1 MRDWSGEAMLQDIRD
16 NSQGVIAKIII
27 GLIVAIFVLFG
38 AESIIGGF
46 VAAPSVGTV
55 NGEEITEGQLQVEMQ
70 TLLGSL
76 GAGAENLGQGLV
88 EQLAINQLVEETLL
102 RQSTS
107 RLGMS
112 VSEARIDEALIA
124 NTSFQINGVFD
135 PEFAVRTM
143 NTQGFNVGSYREAL
157 RERILLGQ
165 LVNALSSSNF
175 VTESE
180 LSKLASLD
188 LQSRSFRYLSILPG
202 TRTLSVAIT
211 DEEISDYYQANES
224 QFTAAET
231 IEVDYVLLDRSAL
244 MNEVSLERSLIISQY
259 EEEKATFEGGAERRA
274 AHILFETNNLMDE
287 SQALKEASAALG
299 RLEGGELFSD
309 LALELSSDVVS
320 AQDGGDIGYSAG
332 DSFPEEIELALTEL
346 AVDEISPPIVT
357 NFGVHLVRL
366 TEDNTKAFSS
376 LEEVE
381 NRIERDLKSGE
392 VSRLYSA
399 RLAEL
404 SNLAFEVGDLADL
417 AEQLELTVMT
427 SDRIGRQ
434 GGVGLFANRS
444 VIDVMFSDEVLLDG
458 NLSDIIEVSESQSI
472 VLVLKQYNSAQVR
485 PLDAVE
491 PQIAVSIRSE
501 MEREAVFSVG
511 TDILD
516 LLEAGAS
523 ASEVISENELE
534 WRDESNVA
542 RRSSLVNAEIL
553 TAVFQLPRPNIDET
567 VRTELVLNNGTFVIA
582 ELSAVSDGL
591 YEGVSQEER
600 IAMRENLNADFGSN
614 EFRFYLDHLRESGD
628 LNLQRLESDF

>member
-1 MRDWSGEAMLQDIRD
+1 MLQDIRD
-16 NSQGVIAKIII
+16 NSQGVIAKVII

-55 NGEEITEGQLQVEMQ
+55 NGEEITDAQLQIEMQ

-76 GAGAENLGQGLV
+76 GVGAENLDQSLV
-88 EQLAINQLVEETLL
+88 EQLAINQLVEEALL

-124 NTSFQINGVFD
+124 NASFQINGVFD

-143 NTQGFNVGSYREAL
+143 NTQGFSVASYREAL
-157 RERILLGQ
+157 RERMLLGQ

-180 LSKLASLD
+180 LSNLASLN
-188 LQSRSFRYLSILPG
+188 LQSRDFRYLSIPPG
-202 TRTLSVAIT
+202 ARTLSVAIT
-211 DEEISDYYQANES
+211 DQEISDYYQANES
-224 QFTAAET
+224 QFIAAET
-231 IEVDYVLLDRSAL
+231 VEVDYVLLDRSAL
-244 MNEVSLERSLIISQY
+244 MNEVSVEQSLIEDQY
-259 EEEKATFEGGAERRA
+259 EEEKAAFEGSAERRA

-287 SQALKEASAALG
+287 SQALKEASAALD
-299 RLEGGELFSD
+299 RLEAGELFSD

-320 AQDGGDIGYSAG
+320 AQDGGDIGYSGG

-346 AVDEISPPIVT
+346 EVDEVSSPVVT
-357 NFGVHLVRL
+357 DFGVHVVKL
-366 TEDNTKAFSS
+366 TEDNTRVFSP

-381 NRIERDLKSGE
+381 DRIERDLKSGE
-392 VSRLYSA
+392 VGRLYSA

-417 AEQLELTVMT
+417 AEQLDLAVMT

-434 GGVGLFANRS
+434 GGVGLFGNRS

-458 NLSDIIEVSESQSI
+458 NLSDVIEVSESQSV
-472 VLVLKQYNSAQVR
+472 VLVLKQYNSEQVR

-501 MEREAVFSVG
+501 MEREAVFSIG
-511 TDILD
+511 SDILD
-516 LLEAGAS
+516 LLETGAD
-523 ASEVISENELE
+523 ASEIISENDLE
-534 WRDESNVA
+534 WRDESNVE

-553 TAVFQLPRPNIDET
+553 TAVFQLSRPLMDET
-567 VRTELVLNNGTFVIA
+567 VRTDLVLSNGAFVIA
-582 ELSAVSDGL
+582 ELSVVNDGQ
-591 YEGVSQEER
+591 YEDMAQEER
-600 IAMRENLNADFGSN
+600 VAMRENLNADFGSN
-614 EFRFYLDHLRESGD
+614 EFRFYLDFLRESGD
-628 LNLQRLESDF
+628 LNLPSLESNFQLN

>member
-1 MRDWSGEAMLQDIRD
+1 MLQDIRD
-16 NSQGVIAKIII
+16 NSQGVIAKVII

-55 NGEEITEGQLQVEMQ
+55 NGEEITDAQLQIEMQ

-76 GAGAENLGQGLV
+76 GVGAENLDQSLV
-88 EQLAINQLVEETLL
+88 EQLAINQLVEEALL

-124 NTSFQINGVFD
+124 NASFQINGVFD

-143 NTQGFNVGSYREAL
+143 NTQGFSVASYREAL
-157 RERILLGQ
+157 RERMLLGQ

-180 LSKLASLD
+180 LSNLASLN
-188 LQSRSFRYLSILPG
+188 LQSRDFRYLSIPPG
-202 TRTLSVAIT
+202 ARTLSVAIT
-211 DEEISDYYQANES
+211 DQEISDYYQANES
-224 QFTAAET
+224 QFIAAET
-231 IEVDYVLLDRSAL
+231 VEVDYVLLDRSAL
-244 MNEVSLERSLIISQY
+244 MNEVSVEQSLIEDQY
-259 EEEKATFEGGAERRA
+259 EEEKAAFEGSAERRA

-299 RLEGGELFSD
+299 RLEAGELFSD

-320 AQDGGDIGYSAG
+320 AQDGGDIGYSGG

-346 AVDEISPPIVT
+346 EVDEVSSPVVT
-357 NFGVHLVRL
+357 DFGVHVVKL
-366 TEDNTKAFSS
+366 TEDNTRVFSP

-381 NRIERDLKSGE
+381 DRIERDLKSGE
-392 VSRLYSA
+392 VGRLYSA

-417 AEQLELTVMT
+417 AEQLNLAVMT

-434 GGVGLFANRS
+434 GGVGLFSNRS

-458 NLSDIIEVSESQSI
+458 NLSDVIEVSESQSV
-472 VLVLKQYNSAQVR
+472 VLVLKQYNSEQVR

-501 MEREAVFSVG
+501 MEREAVFSIG
-511 TDILD
+511 SDILD
-516 LLEAGAS
+516 LLETGAD
-523 ASEVISENELE
+523 ASEIISENDLE
-534 WRDESNVA
+534 WRDESNVE

-553 TAVFQLPRPNIDET
+553 TAVFQLSRPLMDET
-567 VRTELVLNNGTFVIA
+567 VRTDLVLSNGAFVIA
-582 ELSAVSDGL
+582 ELSVVNDGQ
-591 YEGVSQEER
+591 YEDMAQEER
-600 IAMRENLNADFGSN
+600 VAMRENLNADFGSN
-614 EFRFYLDHLRESGD
+614 EFRFYLDFLRESGD
-628 LNLQRLESDF
+628 LNLPSLESNFQLN

>member
-1 MRDWSGEAMLQDIRD
+1 MLQDIRD
-16 NSQGVIAKIII
+16 NSQGVIAKVII

-55 NGEEITEGQLQVEMQ
+55 NGEEITEAQLQVEMQ

-76 GAGAENLGQGLV
+76 GIGAENLDQGLV
-88 EQLAINQLVEETLL
+88 EQLAVNQLVEETLL
-102 RQSTS
+102 RQATS
-107 RLGMS
+107 RLGLS
-112 VSEARIDEALIA
+112 VSESRIDEALIT

-143 NTQGFNVGSYREAL
+143 NTQGFSVASYREAL
-157 RERILLGQ
+157 KERMLLGQ
-165 LVNALSSSNF
+165 LVNSLSSSNF

-180 LSKLASLD
+180 LSNLASLN
-188 LQSRSFRYLSILPG
+188 LQTRDFRYLSIPPG

-231 IEVDYVLLDRSAL
+231 VEVDYVLLDRSAL
-244 MNEVSLERSLIISQY
+244 MDEVSLERNLIEDQY
-259 EEEKATFEGGAERRA
+259 DEEKAAFEGSAERRA

-287 SQALKEASAALG
+287 SQARIEALAALA
-299 RLEGGELFSD
+299 RLEAGELFSD

-320 AQDGGDIGYSAG
+320 AQDGGDIGFSGG

-346 AVDEISPPIVT
+346 EVGEVSSPVVT
-357 NFGVHLVRL
+357 DFGVHLVRL
-366 TEDNTKAFSS
+366 TEDNTKVFSS

-381 NRIERDLKSGE
+381 DRIERDLKLGE

-404 SNLAFEVGDLADL
+404 SNLAFEVADLADL

-427 SDRIGRQ
+427 SERIGRQ
-434 GGVGLFANRS
+434 GGAGLFANRS
-444 VIDVMFSDEVLLDG
+444 VIDVLFSDEFLLDG
-458 NLSDIIEVSESQSI
+458 NLSDVIEVSESQSI
-472 VLVLKQYNSAQVR
+472 VLVLTQYNEEQVR
-485 PLDAVE
+485 PLDEVE

-511 TDILD
+511 SDILE
-516 LLEAGAS
+516 LLVAGAD
-523 ASEVISENELE
+523 ASEAISENELK
-534 WRDESNVA
+534 WRDESNVE
-542 RRSSLVNAEIL
+542 RRSSLINAEIL
-553 TAVFQLPRPNIDET
+553 GAVFQLPRPTMDET
-567 VRTELVLNNGTFVIA
+567 VRTELVLSNGTFVIV
-582 ELSAVSDGL
+582 ELSMVSDGQ
-591 YEGVSQEER
+591 YEGMTQEER
-600 IAMRENLNADFGSN
+600 IAMRENLSADFGSN
-614 EFRFYLDHLRESGD
+614 EIRFYLDFLRASGE
-628 LNLQRLESDF
+628 LNLQNLESDFQLN

>member
-1 MRDWSGEAMLQDIRD
+1 MLQDIRD
-16 NSQGVIAKIII
+16 NSQGVIAKVII

-55 NGEEITEGQLQVEMQ
+55 NGEEITDAQLQIEMQ

-76 GAGAENLGQGLV
+76 GVGAENLDQSLV
-88 EQLAINQLVEETLL
+88 EQLAINQLVEEALL

-124 NTSFQINGVFD
+124 NASFQINGVFD

-143 NTQGFNVGSYREAL
+143 NTQGFSVASYREAL
-157 RERILLGQ
+157 RERMLLGQ

-180 LSKLASLD
+180 LSNLASLN
-188 LQSRSFRYLSILPG
+188 LQSRDFRYLSIPPG
-202 TRTLSVAIT
+202 ARTLSVAIT
-211 DEEISDYYQANES
+211 DQEISDYYQANES
-224 QFTAAET
+224 QFIAAET
-231 IEVDYVLLDRSAL
+231 VEIDYVLLDRSAL
-244 MNEVSLERSLIISQY
+244 MNEVSVEQSLIEDQY
-259 EEEKATFEGGAERRA
+259 EEEKAAFEGSAERRA

-287 SQALKEASAALG
+287 SQALKEASAALD
-299 RLEGGELFSD
+299 RLEAGELFSD

-320 AQDGGDIGYSAG
+320 AQDGGDIGYSGG

-346 AVDEISPPIVT
+346 EVDEVSSPVVT
-357 NFGVHLVRL
+357 DFGVHVVKL
-366 TEDNTKAFSS
+366 TEDNTRVFSP
-376 LEEVE
+376 LEEVKD
-381 NRIERDLKSGE
+381 RIERDLKSGE
-392 VSRLYSA
+392 VGRLYSA

-417 AEQLELTVMT
+417 AEQLDLAVMT

-434 GGVGLFANRS
+434 GGVGLFGNRS

-458 NLSDIIEVSESQSI
+458 NLSDVIEVSESQSV
-472 VLVLKQYNSAQVR
+472 VLVLKQYNSEQVR

-501 MEREAVFSVG
+501 MEREAVFSIG
-511 TDILD
+511 SDILD
-516 LLEAGAS
+516 LLETGAD
-523 ASEVISENELE
+523 ASEIISENDLE
-534 WRDESNVA
+534 WRDESNVE

-553 TAVFQLPRPNIDET
+553 TAVFQLSRPLMDET
-567 VRTELVLNNGTFVIA
+567 VRTDLVLSNGAFVIA
-582 ELSAVSDGL
+582 ELSVVNDGQ
-591 YEGVSQEER
+591 YEDMAQEER
-600 IAMRENLNADFGSN
+600 VAMRENLNADFGSN
-614 EFRFYLDHLRESGD
+614 EFRFYLDFLRESGD
-628 LNLQRLESDF
+628 LNLPSLESNFQLN

>member
-1 MRDWSGEAMLQDIRD
+1 MLQDIRD
-16 NSQGVIAKIII
+16 NSQGVIAKVII

-55 NGEEITEGQLQVEMQ
+55 NGEEITETQLQIEMQ

-76 GAGAENLGQGLV
+76 GVGAENLDQGLV
-88 EQLAINQLVEETLL
+88 EQLAINQLVEEALL

-124 NTSFQINGVFD
+124 NASFQINGVFD

-143 NTQGFNVGSYREAL
+143 NTQGFSVASYREAL
-157 RERILLGQ
+157 RERMLLGQ

-180 LSKLASLD
+180 LSNLASLN
-188 LQSRSFRYLSILPG
+188 LQSRDFRYLSIPPG
-202 TRTLSVAIT
+202 ARTLSVAIT
-211 DEEISDYYQANES
+211 DQEISDYYQANES
-224 QFTAAET
+224 QFIAAET
-231 IEVDYVLLDRSAL
+231 VEVDYVLLDRSAL
-244 MNEVSLERSLIISQY
+244 MNEVSVEQSLIEDQY
-259 EEEKATFEGGAERRA
+259 EEEKAAFEGSAERRA

-287 SQALKEASAALG
+287 SQALKEASAALD
-299 RLEGGELFSD
+299 RLEAGELFSD

-320 AQDGGDIGYSAG
+320 AQDGGDIGYSGG

-346 AVDEISPPIVT
+346 EVDEVSSPVVT
-357 NFGVHLVRL
+357 DFGVHVVKL
-366 TEDNTKAFSS
+366 TEDNTRVFSP

-381 NRIERDLKSGE
+381 DRIERDLKSGE
-392 VSRLYSA
+392 VGRLYSA

-404 SNLAFEVGDLADL
+404 SNLAFEIGDLADL
-417 AEQLELTVMT
+417 AEQLDLAVMT
-427 SDRIGRQ
+427 SDPIGRQ
-434 GGVGLFANRS
+434 GGVGLFGNRS

-458 NLSDIIEVSESQSI
+458 NLSDVIEVSESQSV
-472 VLVLKQYNSAQVR
+472 VLVLKQYNSEQVR

-501 MEREAVFSVG
+501 MEREAVFSIG
-511 TDILD
+511 SDILD
-516 LLEAGAS
+516 LLETGAD
-523 ASEVISENELE
+523 ASEIISENDLE
-534 WRDESNVA
+534 WRDESNVK

-553 TAVFQLPRPNIDET
+553 TAVFQLSRPHMDET
-567 VRTELVLNNGTFVIA
+567 VRTDLVLSNGAFVIA
-582 ELSAVSDGL
+582 ELSVVNDGQ
-591 YEGVSQEER
+591 YEDMAQEER
-600 IAMRENLNADFGSN
+600 VAMRENLNADFGSN
-614 EFRFYLDHLRESGD
+614 EFRFYLDFLRESGD
-628 LNLQRLESDF
+628 LNLPSLESNFQLN

>member
-1 MRDWSGEAMLQDIRD
+1 MLQDIRD
-16 NSQGVIAKIII
+16 NSQGVIAKVII

-55 NGEEITEGQLQVEMQ
+55 NGEEITEAQLQVEMQ

-76 GAGAENLGQGLV
+76 GIGAENLDQGLV
-88 EQLAINQLVEETLL
+88 EQLAVNQLVEETLL
-102 RQSTS
+102 RQATS
-107 RLGMS
+107 RLGLS
-112 VSEARIDEALIA
+112 VSESRIDEALIT

-143 NTQGFNVGSYREAL
+143 NTQGFSVASYREAL
-157 RERILLGQ
+157 KERMLLGQ
-165 LVNALSSSNF
+165 LVNSLSSSNF

-180 LSKLASLD
+180 LSNLASLN
-188 LQSRSFRYLSILPG
+188 LQTRDFRYLSIPPG

-231 IEVDYVLLDRSAL
+231 VEVDYVLLDRSAL
-244 MNEVSLERSLIISQY
+244 MDEVSLERNLIEDQY
-259 EEEKATFEGGAERRA
+259 DEEKAAFEGSAERRA

-287 SQALKEASAALG
+287 SQARIEALAALA
-299 RLEGGELFSD
+299 RLEAGELFSD

-320 AQDGGDIGYSAG
+320 AQDGGDIGFSGG

-346 AVDEISPPIVT
+346 EVGEVSSPVVT
-357 NFGVHLVRL
+357 DFGVHLVRL
-366 TEDNTKAFSS
+366 TEDNTKVFSS

-381 NRIERDLKSGE
+381 DRIERDLKLGE

-404 SNLAFEVGDLADL
+404 SNLAFEVADLADL

-427 SDRIGRQ
+427 SERIGRQ
-434 GGVGLFANRS
+434 GGAGLFANRS
-444 VIDVMFSDEVLLDG
+444 VIDVLFSDEFLLDG
-458 NLSDIIEVSESQSI
+458 NLSDVIEVSESQSI
-472 VLVLKQYNSAQVR
+472 VLVLTQYNEEQVR
-485 PLDAVE
+485 PLDEVE

-511 TDILD
+511 SDILE
-516 LLEAGAS
+516 LLVAGAD
-523 ASEVISENELE
+523 ASEAISENELT
-534 WRDESNVA
+534 WRDESNVE
-542 RRSSLVNAEIL
+542 RRSSLINAEIL
-553 TAVFQLPRPNIDET
+553 GAVFQLPRPTMDET
-567 VRTELVLNNGTFVIA
+567 VRTELVLSNGTFVIV
-582 ELSAVSDGL
+582 ELSMVSDGQ
-591 YEGVSQEER
+591 YEGMTQEER
-600 IAMRENLNADFGSN
+600 IAMRENLSADFGSN
-614 EFRFYLDHLRESGD
+614 EIRFYLDFLRASGE
-628 LNLQRLESDF
+628 LNLQNLESDFQLN

>member
-1 MRDWSGEAMLQDIRD
+1 MLQDIRD
-16 NSQGVIAKIII
+16 NSQGVIAKVII

-55 NGEEITEGQLQVEMQ
+55 NGEEITETQLQIEMQ

-76 GAGAENLGQGLV
+76 GVDAGNLDQGLV

-124 NTSFQINGVFD
+124 NDSFQINGVFD

-143 NTQGFNVGSYREAL
+143 NTQGFSVASYREAL
-157 RERILLGQ
+157 RERMLLGQ

-180 LSKLASLD
+180 LSNLASLN
-188 LQSRSFRYLSILPG
+188 LQSRDFRYLSIPSG
-202 TRTLSVAIT
+202 ARTLSVAIT
-211 DEEISDYYQANES
+211 DQEISDYYRANES
-224 QFTAAET
+224 QFIAAET
-231 IEVDYVLLDRSAL
+231 VEVDYVLLDRSAL
-244 MNEVSLERSLIISQY
+244 MNEVSVEQSLIEDQY
-259 EEEKATFEGGAERRA
+259 EEEKAAFEGSAERRA

-287 SQALKEASAALG
+287 SQALKEASAALD
-299 RLEGGELFSD
+299 RLEAGELFSD
-309 LALELSSDVVS
+309 LALELSSDAVS
-320 AQDGGDIGYSAG
+320 AQDGGDIGYSGG

-346 AVDEISPPIVT
+346 DVEEVSSPVVT
-357 NFGVHLVRL
+357 DFGVHVVKL
-366 TEDNTKAFSS
+366 TEDNTRVFSP

-381 NRIERDLKSGE
+381 DRIERDLKSGE
-392 VSRLYSA
+392 VGRLYSA

-417 AEQLELTVMT
+417 AEQLNLAVMT

-434 GGVGLFANRS
+434 GGVGLFGNRS

-458 NLSDIIEVSESQSI
+458 NLSDVIEVSESQSV
-472 VLVLKQYNSAQVR
+472 VLVLKQYNSEQVR

-501 MEREAVFSVG
+501 MEREAVFSIG
-511 TDILD
+511 SDILD
-516 LLEAGAS
+516 LLETGAD
-523 ASEVISENELE
+523 ASEIISENDLE
-534 WRDESNVA
+534 WRDESNVE

-553 TAVFQLPRPNIDET
+553 TAVFQLSRPHMDET
-567 VRTELVLNNGTFVIA
+567 VRTDLVLSNGAFVIA
-582 ELSAVSDGL
+582 ELSVVNDGQ
-591 YEGVSQEER
+591 YEDMEQEER

-614 EFRFYLDHLRESGD
+614 EFRFYLDFLRESGD
-628 LNLQRLESDF
+628 LNLPSLESNFQLN

>member
-1 MRDWSGEAMLQDIRD
+1 MLQDIRD
-16 NSQGVIAKIII
+16 NSQGVIAKVII

-55 NGEEITEGQLQVEMQ
+55 NGEEITDAQLQIEMQ

-76 GAGAENLGQGLV
+76 GVGAENLDQSLV
-88 EQLAINQLVEETLL
+88 EQLAINQLVEEALL

-124 NTSFQINGVFD
+124 NASFQINGVFD

-143 NTQGFNVGSYREAL
+143 NTQGFSVASYREAL
-157 RERILLGQ
+157 RERMLLGQ

-180 LSKLASLD
+180 LSNLASLN
-188 LQSRSFRYLSILPG
+188 LQSRDFRYLSIPPG
-202 TRTLSVAIT
+202 ARTLSVAIT
-211 DEEISDYYQANES
+211 DQEISDYYQANES
-224 QFTAAET
+224 QFIAAET
-231 IEVDYVLLDRSAL
+231 VEVDYVLLDRSAL
-244 MNEVSLERSLIISQY
+244 MNEVSVEQSLIEDQY
-259 EEEKATFEGGAERRA
+259 EEEKAAFEGSAERRA

-299 RLEGGELFSD
+299 RLEAGELFSD

-320 AQDGGDIGYSAG
+320 AQDGGDIGYSGG

-346 AVDEISPPIVT
+346 EVDEVSSPVVT
-357 NFGVHLVRL
+357 DFGVHVVKL
-366 TEDNTKAFSS
+366 TEDNTRVFSP

-381 NRIERDLKSGE
+381 DRIERDLKSGE
-392 VSRLYSA
+392 VGRLYSA

-417 AEQLELTVMT
+417 AEQLDLAVMT

-434 GGVGLFANRS
+434 GGVGLFGNRS

-458 NLSDIIEVSESQSI
+458 NISDVIEVSESQSV
-472 VLVLKQYNSAQVR
+472 VLVLKQYNSEQVR

-501 MEREAVFSVG
+501 MEREAVFSIG
-511 TDILD
+511 SDILD
-516 LLEAGAS
+516 LLETGAD
-523 ASEVISENELE
+523 ASEIISENDLE
-534 WRDESNVA
+534 WRDESNVE

-553 TAVFQLPRPNIDET
+553 TAVFQLSRPLMDET
-567 VRTELVLNNGTFVIA
+567 VRTDLVLSNGAFVIA
-582 ELSAVSDGL
+582 ELSVVNDGQ
-591 YEGVSQEER
+591 YEDMAQEER
-600 IAMRENLNADFGSN
+600 VAMRENLNADFGSN
-614 EFRFYLDHLRESGD
+614 EFRFYLDFLRESGD
-628 LNLQRLESDF
+628 LNLPSLESNFQLN

>member
-1 MRDWSGEAMLQDIRD
+1 MLQDIRD
-16 NSQGVIAKIII
+16 NSQGVIAKVII

-55 NGEEITEGQLQVEMQ
+55 NGEEITDAQLQIEMQ

-76 GAGAENLGQGLV
+76 GVGAENLDQSLV
-88 EQLAINQLVEETLL
+88 EQLAINQLVEEALL
-102 RQSTS
+102 RQSTF

-124 NTSFQINGVFD
+124 NASFQINGVFD

-143 NTQGFNVGSYREAL
+143 NTQGFSVASYREAL
-157 RERILLGQ
+157 RERMLLGQ

-180 LSKLASLD
+180 LSNLASLN
-188 LQSRSFRYLSILPG
+188 LQSRDFRYLSIPPG
-202 TRTLSVAIT
+202 ARTLSVAIT
-211 DEEISDYYQANES
+211 DQEISDYYQANES
-224 QFTAAET
+224 QFIAAET
-231 IEVDYVLLDRSAL
+231 VEVDYVLLDRSAL
-244 MNEVSLERSLIISQY
+244 MNEVSVEQSLIEDQY
-259 EEEKATFEGGAERRA
+259 EEEKAAFEGSAERRA

-287 SQALKEASAALG
+287 SQALKEASAALD
-299 RLEGGELFSD
+299 RLEAGELFSD

-320 AQDGGDIGYSAG
+320 AQDGGDIGYSGG

-346 AVDEISPPIVT
+346 EVDEVSSPVVT
-357 NFGVHLVRL
+357 DFGVHVVKL
-366 TEDNTKAFSS
+366 TEDNTRVFSP

-381 NRIERDLKSGE
+381 DRIERDLKSGE
-392 VSRLYSA
+392 VGRLYSA

-417 AEQLELTVMT
+417 AEQLDLAVMT

-434 GGVGLFANRS
+434 GGVGLFGNRS

-458 NLSDIIEVSESQSI
+458 NLSDVIEVSDSQSV
-472 VLVLKQYNSAQVR
+472 VLVLKQYNSEQVR

-501 MEREAVFSVG
+501 MEREAVFSIG
-511 TDILD
+511 SDILD
-516 LLEAGAS
+516 LLETGAD
-523 ASEVISENELE
+523 ASEIISENDLE
-534 WRDESNVA
+534 WRDESNVE

-553 TAVFQLPRPNIDET
+553 TAVFQLSRPLMDET
-567 VRTELVLNNGTFVIA
+567 VRTDLVLSNGAFVIA
-582 ELSAVSDGL
+582 ELSVVNDGQ
-591 YEGVSQEER
+591 YEDMAQEER
-600 IAMRENLNADFGSN
+600 VAMRENLNADFGSN
-614 EFRFYLDHLRESGD
+614 EFRFYLDFLRESGD
-628 LNLQRLESDF
+628 LNLPSLESNFQLN

>member
-1 MRDWSGEAMLQDIRD
+1 MLQDIRD
-16 NSQGVIAKIII
+16 NSQGVIAKVII

-55 NGEEITEGQLQVEMQ
+55 NGEEITDAQLQIEMQ

-76 GAGAENLGQGLV
+76 GVGAENLDQSLV
-88 EQLAINQLVEETLL
+88 EQLAINQLVEEALL

-124 NTSFQINGVFD
+124 NASFQINGVFD

-143 NTQGFNVGSYREAL
+143 NTQGFSVASYREAL
-157 RERILLGQ
+157 RERMLLGQ

-180 LSKLASLD
+180 LSNLASLN
-188 LQSRSFRYLSILPG
+188 LQSRDFRYLSIPPG
-202 TRTLSVAIT
+202 ARTLSVAIT
-211 DEEISDYYQANES
+211 DQEISDYYQANES
-224 QFTAAET
+224 QFIAAET
-231 IEVDYVLLDRSAL
+231 VEVDYVLLDRSAL
-244 MNEVSLERSLIISQY
+244 MNEVSVEQSLIEDQY
-259 EEEKATFEGGAERRA
+259 EEEKAAFEGSAERRA

-287 SQALKEASAALG
+287 SQALKEASAALD
-299 RLEGGELFSD
+299 RLEAGELFSD

-320 AQDGGDIGYSAG
+320 AQDGGDIGYSGG

-346 AVDEISPPIVT
+346 EVDEVSSPVVT
-357 NFGVHLVRL
+357 DFGVHVVKL
-366 TEDNTKAFSS
+366 TEDNTRVFSP

-381 NRIERDLKSGE
+381 DRIERDLKSGE
-392 VSRLYSA
+392 VGWLYSA

-417 AEQLELTVMT
+417 AEQLDLAVMT

-434 GGVGLFANRS
+434 GGVGLFGNRS

-458 NLSDIIEVSESQSI
+458 NLSDVIEVSESQSV
-472 VLVLKQYNSAQVR
+472 VLVLKQYNSEQVR

-501 MEREAVFSVG
+501 MEREAVFSIG
-511 TDILD
+511 SDILD
-516 LLEAGAS
+516 LLETGAD
-523 ASEVISENELE
+523 ASEIISENDLE
-534 WRDESNVA
+534 WRDESNVE

-553 TAVFQLPRPNIDET
+553 TAVFQLPRPRMDET
-567 VRTELVLNNGTFVIA
+567 VRTELVLSNGAFVIA
-582 ELSAVSDGL
+582 ELSVVNDGQ
-591 YEGVSQEER
+591 YEDMAQEER
-600 IAMRENLNADFGSN
+600 VAMRENLNADFGSN
-614 EFRFYLDHLRESGD
+614 EFRFYLDFLRESGD
-628 LNLQRLESDF
+628 LNLPSLESNFQLN

>member
-1 MRDWSGEAMLQDIRD
+1 MLQDIRD
-16 NSQGVIAKIII
+16 NSQGVIAKVII

-55 NGEEITEGQLQVEMQ
+55 NGEEITDAQLQIEMQ

-76 GAGAENLGQGLV
+76 GVGAENLDQSLV
-88 EQLAINQLVEETLL
+88 EQLAINQLVEEALL
-102 RQSTS
+102 RQSTF

-124 NTSFQINGVFD
+124 NASFQINGVFD

-143 NTQGFNVGSYREAL
+143 NTQGFSVASYREAL
-157 RERILLGQ
+157 RERMLLGQ

-180 LSKLASLD
+180 LSNLASLN
-188 LQSRSFRYLSILPG
+188 LQSRDFRYLSIPPG
-202 TRTLSVAIT
+202 ARTLSVAIT
-211 DEEISDYYQANES
+211 DQEISDYYQANES
-224 QFTAAET
+224 QFIAAET
-231 IEVDYVLLDRSAL
+231 VEVDYVLLDRSAL
-244 MNEVSLERSLIISQY
+244 MNEVSVEQSLIEDQY
-259 EEEKATFEGGAERRA
+259 EEEKAAFEGSAERRA

-287 SQALKEASAALG
+287 SQALKEASAALD
-299 RLEGGELFSD
+299 RLEAGELFSD

-320 AQDGGDIGYSAG
+320 AQDGGDIGYSGG

-346 AVDEISPPIVT
+346 EVDEVSSPVVT
-357 NFGVHLVRL
+357 DFGVHVVKL
-366 TEDNTKAFSS
+366 TEDNTRVFSP
-376 LEEVE
+376 LEEVKD
-381 NRIERDLKSGE
+381 RIERDLKSGE
-392 VSRLYSA
+392 VGRLYSA

-417 AEQLELTVMT
+417 AEQLDLAVMT

-434 GGVGLFANRS
+434 GGVGLFGNRS

-458 NLSDIIEVSESQSI
+458 NLSDVIEVSESQSV
-472 VLVLKQYNSAQVR
+472 VLVLKQYNSEQVR

-501 MEREAVFSVG
+501 MEREAVFSIG
-511 TDILD
+511 SDILD
-516 LLEAGAS
+516 LLETGAD
-523 ASEVISENELE
+523 ASEIISENDLE
-534 WRDESNVA
+534 WRDESNVE

-553 TAVFQLPRPNIDET
+553 TAVFQLPRPRMDET
-567 VRTELVLNNGTFVIA
+567 VRTELVLSNGAFVIA
-582 ELSAVSDGL
+582 ELSVVNDGQ
-591 YEGVSQEER
+591 YEDMAQEER
-600 IAMRENLNADFGSN
+600 VAMRENLNADFGSN
-614 EFRFYLDHLRESGD
+614 EFRFYLDFLRESGD
-628 LNLQRLESDF
+628 LNLPSLESNFQLN

>member
-1 MRDWSGEAMLQDIRD
+1 MLQDIRD
-16 NSQGVIAKIII
+16 NSQGVIAKVII

-55 NGEEITEGQLQVEMQ
+55 NGEEITEAQLQVEMQ

-76 GAGAENLGQGLV
+76 GIGAENLDQGLV
-88 EQLAINQLVEETLL
+88 EQLAVNQLVEETLL
-102 RQSTS
+102 RQATS
-107 RLGMS
+107 RLGLS
-112 VSEARIDEALIA
+112 VSESRIDEALIT

-143 NTQGFNVGSYREAL
+143 NTQGFSVASYREAL
-157 RERILLGQ
+157 KERMLLGQ
-165 LVNALSSSNF
+165 LVNSLSSSNF

-180 LSKLASLD
+180 LSNLASLN
-188 LQSRSFRYLSILPG
+188 LQTRDFRYLSIPPG

-231 IEVDYVLLDRSAL
+231 VEVDYVLLDRSAL
-244 MNEVSLERSLIISQY
+244 MDEVSLERNLIEDQY
-259 EEEKATFEGGAERRA
+259 DEEKAAFEGSAERRA

-287 SQALKEASAALG
+287 SQARIEALAALA
-299 RLEGGELFSD
+299 RLEAGELFSD

-320 AQDGGDIGYSAG
+320 AQDGGDIGFSGG

-346 AVDEISPPIVT
+346 EVGEVSSPVVT
-357 NFGVHLVRL
+357 DFGVHLVRL
-366 TEDNTKAFSS
+366 TEDNTKVFSS

-381 NRIERDLKSGE
+381 DRIERDLKLGE

-404 SNLAFEVGDLADL
+404 SNLAFEVADLADL

-427 SDRIGRQ
+427 SERIGRQ
-434 GGVGLFANRS
+434 GGAGLFANRS
-444 VIDVMFSDEVLLDG
+444 VIDVLFSDEFLLDG
-458 NLSDIIEVSESQSI
+458 NLSDVIEVSESQSI
-472 VLVLKQYNSAQVR
+472 VLVLTQYNEEQVR
-485 PLDAVE
+485 PLDEVE

-511 TDILD
+511 SDILE
-516 LLEAGAS
+516 LLVAGAD
-523 ASEVISENELE
+523 ASEAISENELK
-534 WRDESNVA
+534 WRDESNVE
-542 RRSSLVNAEIL
+542 RRSSLINAEIL
-553 TAVFQLPRPNIDET
+553 EAVFQLPRPTMDET
-567 VRTELVLNNGTFVIA
+567 VRTELVLSNGTFVIA
-582 ELSAVSDGL
+582 ELSMVSDGQ
-591 YEGVSQEER
+591 YEGMTQEER
-600 IAMRENLNADFGSN
+600 IAMRENLSADFGSN
-614 EFRFYLDHLRESGD
+614 EIRFYLDFLRASGE
-628 LNLQRLESDF
+628 LNLQNLESDFQLN

>member
-1 MRDWSGEAMLQDIRD
+1 MLQDIRD
-16 NSQGVIAKIII
+16 NSQGVIAKVII

-55 NGEEITEGQLQVEMQ
+55 NGEEITETQVQIEMQ

-76 GAGAENLGQGLV
+76 GVGAENLDQGLV
-88 EQLAINQLVEETLL
+88 EQLAINQLVEEALL

-124 NTSFQINGVFD
+124 NASFQINGVFD

-143 NTQGFNVGSYREAL
+143 NTQGFSVASYREAL
-157 RERILLGQ
+157 RERMLLGQ

-180 LSKLASLD
+180 LSNLASLN
-188 LQSRSFRYLSILPG
+188 LQSRDFRYLSIPSG
-202 TRTLSVAIT
+202 ARTLSVAIT
-211 DEEISDYYQANES
+211 DQEISDYYRANES
-224 QFTAAET
+224 QFIAAET
-231 IEVDYVLLDRSAL
+231 VEVDYVLLDRSAL
-244 MNEVSLERSLIISQY
+244 MNEVSVEQSLIEGQY
-259 EEEKATFEGGAERRA
+259 EEEKAAFEGSAERRA

-287 SQALKEASAALG
+287 SQALKEASAALD
-299 RLEGGELFSD
+299 RLEAGELFSD
-309 LALELSSDVVS
+309 LALELSSDAVS
-320 AQDGGDIGYSAG
+320 AQDGGDIGYSGG

-346 AVDEISPPIVT
+346 DVEEVSSPVVT
-357 NFGVHLVRL
+357 DFGVHVVKL
-366 TEDNTKAFSS
+366 TEDNTRVFSP

-381 NRIERDLKSGE
+381 DRIERDLKSGE
-392 VSRLYSA
+392 VGRLYSA

-417 AEQLELTVMT
+417 AEQLDLAVMT

-434 GGVGLFANRS
+434 GGVGLFGNRS
-444 VIDVMFSDEVLLDG
+444 VIDVMFSDEVMLDG
-458 NLSDIIEVSESQSI
+458 NLSDVIEVSESQSV
-472 VLVLKQYNSAQVR
+472 VLVLKQYNSEQVR

-501 MEREAVFSVG
+501 MEREAVFSIG
-511 TDILD
+511 SDILD
-516 LLEAGAS
+516 LLETGAD
-523 ASEVISENELE
+523 ASEIISENDLE
-534 WRDESNVA
+534 WRDESNVE

-553 TAVFQLPRPNIDET
+553 TAVFQLSRPHMDET
-567 VRTELVLNNGTFVIA
+567 VRTELVLSNGTFVIA
-582 ELSAVSDGL
+582 ELSVVNDGQ
-591 YEGVSQEER
+591 YEDMAQEER

-614 EFRFYLDHLRESGD
+614 EFRFYLDFLRESGD
-628 LNLQRLESDF
+628 LNLPSLESNFQLN